1 MILCQRDLL
10 RRILHIIGG
19 RLGIRNGR
27 RNLRIHIT
35 FQDGRVEVCLLT
47 HWQEKPKRN
56 GIN

>member
-10 RRILHIIGG
+10 RRMCHIIGG
-19 RLGIRNGR
+19 RLGIKNDR

-35 FQDGRVEVCLLT
+35 FWDGRVEVCLLT
-47 HWQEKPKRN
+47 HWREKLKRD

>member
-10 RRILHIIGG
+10 RRMCHIIGG

-27 RNLRIHIT
+27 WNLRIHVM
-35 FQDGRVEVCLLT
+35 FRDGRVKVCLLT
-47 HWQEKPKRN
+47 HWRGEPKRD